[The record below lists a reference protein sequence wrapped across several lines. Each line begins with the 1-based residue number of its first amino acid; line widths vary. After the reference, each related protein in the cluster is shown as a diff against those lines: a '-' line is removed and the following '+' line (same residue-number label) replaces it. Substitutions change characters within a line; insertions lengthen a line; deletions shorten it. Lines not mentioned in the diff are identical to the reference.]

1 MKPQIERAGRLELP
15 TSDLEG
21 QRSTTEL
28 CPRLRAK
35 ELHLLNGARMSS
47 RGQLDLLA

>member
-1 MKPQIERAGRLELP
+1 MGVEPT

-28 CPRLRAK
+28 LPHYVYIIL
-35 ELHLLNGARMSS
+35 ENI
-47 RGQLDLLA
+47 